1 MITSLLIVLLL
12 VIVTEAITEIITSST
27 IVAPLQAQWRIWTYP
42 TDRPPTGIRQRI
54 MSFVDQLWNCGYCAS
69 VWVSAVV
76 ALAAPTIF
84 NYSIINWM
92 VMTFVLHRLA
102 NWLHVVY
109 ELIRRGRVNSLEVVL
124 KITEDEDG
132 TFGQSIGEG
141 TTTFEPEHLGP
152 S

>member
-12 VIVTEAITEIITSST
+12 IIATEAITEIITSST
-27 IVAPLQAQWRIWTYP
+27 IVAPLQTQWRTWTYP
-42 TDRPPTGIRQRI
+42 IDKPPTGIIQRI

-69 VWVSAVV
+69 VWVSAVL
-76 ALAAPTIF
+76 ALAAPAIF
-84 NYSIINWM
+84 DYPIINWII
-92 VMTFVLHRLA
+92 MTFVLHRLA

-124 KITEDEDG
+124 KISENENG
-132 TFGQSIGEG
+132 TVGQSIDEG
-141 TTTFEPEHLGP
+141 ATTFEPEHLGP